1 MDKFTKTTE
10 VDISNMNT
18 VEDEAPQKGKIGK
31 IIAIVISLLLA
42 VSIWIYAMET
52 DETKVEKEYTDI
64 KVVVQN
70 APKQFNVTASDV
82 SVTLVGTN
90 SQLVDVDRSEIT
102 VIVDA
107 SSISEAGVYEMFT
120 SVITV
125 TEENGVAVKDNFVK
139 VKLSAKEKK

>member
-18 VEDEAPQKGKIGK
+18 VEDETPQKGKVGK

-42 VSIWIYAMET
+42 ISIWIYAMET
-52 DETKVEKEYTDI
+52 DETKVEKEYSDI

-70 APKQFNVTASDV
+70 APKQFDVSASNV

-90 SQLVDVDRSEIT
+90 SQLVDVDPSEIV

-107 SSISEAGVYEMFT
+107 SAVTEAGVLETFT

-139 VKLSAKEKK
+139 VKLSVKEKK

>member
-18 VEDEAPQKGKIGK
+18 VEDETPQKGKVGK
-31 IIAIVISLLLA
+31 IIAIIISLLLA
-42 VSIWIYAMET
+42 ISIWIYAMET
-52 DETKVEKEYTDI
+52 DETKVEKEYSDI

-70 APKQFNVTASDV
+70 APKQFDVSASNV

-90 SQLVDVDRSEIT
+90 SQLVDVDPSEIV

-107 SSISEAGVYEMFT
+107 SAVTEVGVIETFT

-139 VKLSAKEKK
+139 VKLSVKEKK

>member
-18 VEDEAPQKGKIGK
+18 VEDETPQKGKIGK
-31 IIAIVISLLLA
+31 IIAIIISLLLA
-42 VSIWIYAMET
+42 ISIWIYAMET
-52 DETKVEKEYTDI
+52 DETKVEKEYSDI

-70 APKQFNVTASDV
+70 APEQFNVSASNV
-82 SVTLVGTN
+82 SITLVGTN
-90 SQLVDVDRSEIT
+90 SQLVDVDPSEIV

-107 SSISEAGVYEMFT
+107 SQVNEAGAFEVVT
-120 SVITV
+120 VDITV

-139 VKLSAKEKK
+139 VKLSVKEKK

>member
-90 SQLVDVDRSEIT
+90 SQLVDVDWSEIT

>member
-18 VEDEAPQKGKIGK
+18 VEDETPQKGKVGK

-42 VSIWIYAMET
+42 ISIWIYAMET
-52 DETKVEKEYTDI
+52 DETKVEKEYSDI

-70 APKQFNVTASDV
+70 APKQFDVSASNV

-90 SQLVDVDRSEIT
+90 SQLVDVDPSEIV

-107 SSISEAGVYEMFT
+107 SAVTEVGVIETFT

-139 VKLSAKEKK
+139 VKLSVKEKK